1 MVKKRIC
8 VQVVGFSDVERHA
21 LNTLFR
27 LSEDNDLTYSP
38 CESPVGDGTDAAAPR
53 AEVLLVDGQCAE
65 AVLYHAKALPTGQRL
80 IWVGTPPPLH
90 AWRTLTRPIQWAA
103 LVQELD
109 TVHAAHQADS
119 GLLDLDVSRPGELES
134 GAATAFRRALLV
146 GHGDLLAFAQALS
159 KAGVPEVDHASST
172 EMAQMLLTR
181 QSYRLGL
188 FDLDEHHIDTW
199 HLAGQFSQH
208 NPQAQ
213 TLGITAF
220 AATGSPWLR
229 RRRVHRDAERAG
241 IRTLVS
247 RSVDSDEFR
256 HWLGALPA

>member
-27 LSEDNDLTYSP
+27 LSEENDLTYSP
-38 CESPVGDGTDAAAPR
+38 CEFQKGDGAEAATSR

-65 AVLYHAKALPTGQRL
+65 AVLYHAKAMPQGQRL
-80 IWVGTPPPLH
+80 IWVGANPPMH
-90 AWRTLTRPIQWAA
+90 AWRALTRPIQWST
-103 LVQELD
+103 LVHELD

-119 GLLDLDVSRPGELES
+119 GFLDLDVSRPGELES
-134 GAATAFRRALLV
+134 GATPAFRRALLI
-146 GHGDLLAFAQALS
+146 GNGNLLNFAQALS
-159 KAGVPEVDHASST
+159 QAGVPEVDHASST
-172 EMAQMLLTR
+172 EMAQQLLTR
-181 QSYRLGL
+181 QTYRLGL

-199 HLAGQFSQH
+199 HLAGQFVQH

-213 TLGITAF
+213 TLGITEY
-220 AATGSPWLR
+220 ATASAPWMR

-247 RSVDSDEFR
+247 RSVESDEFR
-256 HWLGALPA
+256 NWLGALPA

>member
-38 CESPVGDGTDAAAPR
+38 CESPAGEGGEPAPSR

-65 AVLYHAKALPTGQRL
+65 AVLYHAKALPQGQRL
-80 IWVGTPPPLH
+80 IWVGANPPSH
-90 AWRTLTRPIQWAA
+90 AWRVLTRPIQWAA
-103 LVQELD
+103 LVHDLD

-119 GLLDLDVSRPGELES
+119 GLLDLDVSRPAELAPGS
-134 GAATAFRRALLV
+134 MPAFRRALLV
-146 GHGDLLAFAQALS
+146 GSGDLLAFAQALS

-172 EMAQMLLTR
+172 EMAQMLLSR
-181 QSYRLGL
+181 QKYRLGL
-188 FDLDEHHIDTW
+188 FDLDEHHIDAW

-220 AATGSPWLR
+220 AATGTPWLR
-229 RRRVHRDAERAG
+229 RRRVHHDAERAG

-247 RSVDSDEFR
+247 RSVESDEFR
-256 HWLGALPA
+256 HWLDALPA